1 MTDKCHFV
9 APSCKLRLFR
19 SSALLRFQDRA
30 ECGNMAWTLLELRF
44 VMWSIFLLM
53 QQVGGNVEEA
63 KDHCIEL
70 VGCG

>member
-1 MTDKCHFV
+1 MV
-9 APSCKLRLFR
+9 
-19 SSALLRFQDRA
+19 
-30 ECGNMAWTLLELRF
+30 NMAWTLLELRF